1 MLAFVTSGLIS
12 LDKEIRPITMA
23 FEDPLQ
29 WIIIGVVVIVIFL
42 WGPNKIPE
50 LAKGLGRAK
59 KEFDMASKG
68 ISDPLNAALTTAT
81 TTTTAAA
88 VTTAAPA
95 KSTDEI
101 LLETAQQLGIATQGK
116 TREQIAQEIVWKTK
130 GT

>member
-1 MLAFVTSGLIS
+1 
-12 LDKEIRPITMA
+12 MA
-23 FEDPLQ
+23 WGDPMQ

-59 KEFDMASKG
+59 KEFDMAAKEINNP
-68 ISDPLNAALTTAT
+68 ISTVLQTPTAT
-81 TTTTAAA
+81 A
-88 VTTAAPA
+88 VPA

-101 LLETAQQLGIATQGK
+101 LLDTAQQLGISTVGK
-116 TREQIAQEIVWKTK
+116 TRDQIAQEIVWKTK